1 MPQTNKESSAEEKGK
16 VFLQWVA
23 DHQAEMKRAL
33 RKNCSYDPDIFDDV
47 FTETVINVHST
58 IVKNNRHID
67 NIKNYFFLALKW
79 QYQMRQN
86 KKRKQQADSY
96 IPKDWEQIGGL
107 DDPSERD
114 EREEREADI
123 NDAISVMR
131 ECLVEEFGEEMTE
144 LFFSYWKQKTVG
156 GASYSRL
163 VENHPEPSKAQ
174 RILFAMKKYVTEEL
188 GYLTKALH
196 Q

>member
-1 MPQTNKESSAEEKGK
+1 MPQTNKESSAEEKGAI
-16 VFLQWVA
+16 FLNWVA

-33 RKNCSYDPDIFDDV
+33 RKNCTYDPDIFDDV
-47 FTETVINVHST
+47 FTETIINVHST
-58 IVKNNRHID
+58 IVKNNRDID

-96 IPKDWEQIGGL
+96 IPKDWEQVGGL
-107 DDPSERD
+107 DDPEERD

-123 NDAISVMR
+123 NDAIAVMR
-131 ECLVEEFGEEMTE
+131 ECLIEEFGEEMTE

-174 RILFAMKKYVTEEL
+174 RILFAMKRYVAEEL
-188 GYLTKALH
+188 SYLTKALH